1 MIIYTD
7 GACQGNGKTNSKG
20 GYGVVVCDDNGKL
33 IDAYGHWETNTTNNI
48 QELKAVLYA
57 MIQYG
62 NNPRS
67 IPIVYTDSS
76 YVHQTFTKW
85 MYGWANNGWRKSD
98 KKIPENLDLIQAYYN
113 LVKKGYRIDL
123 RKVAGHSGIKGNE
136 LADMIA
142 TGKTDPINLKKGVDM
157 NG

>member
-7 GACQGNGKTNSKG
+7 GACSQNGKTNNKG

-62 NNPRS
+62 NDPRFT
-67 IPIVYTDSS
+67 PIVYTDSS
-76 YVHQTFTKW
+76 YVHQTFTSW
-85 MYGWANNGWRKSD
+85 VYRWANNNWLKSD
-98 KKIPENLDLIQAYYN
+98 KKEPENLEIIQTYYYLIR
-113 LVKKGYRIDL
+113 KGYKIDL
-123 RKVAGHSGIKGNE
+123 RKVAGHSGINGNE
-136 LADMIA
+136 LADKIA
-142 TGKTDPINLKKGVDM
+142 TGKIDPVNLIKGVDI
-157 NG
+157 NE

>member
-7 GACQGNGKTNSKG
+7 GSCLENGKANSKG
-20 GYGVVVCDDNGKL
+20 GFGVVVYDDNGKL
-33 IDAYGHWETNTTNNI
+33 IDAYGHWEEHTTNNI

-57 MIQYG
+57 IYRYG
-62 NNPRS
+62 NKS
-67 IPIVYTDSS
+67 TIPIVYTDSS

-98 KKIPENLDLIQAYYN
+98 KKIPENLDLIQAYYD

-123 RKVAGHSGIKGNE
+123 RKVAGHSGINGNE
-136 LADMIA
+136 LADKIA
-142 TGKTDPINLKKGVDM
+142 TGKIDPVNLKKGADM

>member
-7 GACQGNGKTNSKG
+7 GACSQNGKANNKG

-62 NNPRS
+62 NDPRFT
-67 IPIVYTDSS
+67 PIVYTDSS
-76 YVHQTFTKW
+76 YVHQTFTSW
-85 MYGWANNGWRKSD
+85 VYRWANNNWLKSD
-98 KKIPENLDLIQAYYN
+98 KKEPENLEIIQTYYYLIR
-113 LVKKGYRIDL
+113 KGYKIDL
-123 RKVAGHSGIKGNE
+123 RKVAGHSGINGNE
-136 LADMIA
+136 LADKIA
-142 TGKTDPINLKKGVDM
+142 TGKIDPVNLIKGVDI
-157 NG
+157 NE